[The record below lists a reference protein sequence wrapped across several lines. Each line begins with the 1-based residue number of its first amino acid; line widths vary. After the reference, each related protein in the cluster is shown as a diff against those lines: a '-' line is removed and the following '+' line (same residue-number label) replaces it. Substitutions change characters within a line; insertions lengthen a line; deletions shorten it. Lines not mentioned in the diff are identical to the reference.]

1 MAAPFPQ
8 FKQSNLMNRLLEKVK
23 DIVEVRTY
31 PSLHDFLADPRA
43 TLDGY
48 HFTDITSDLMAK
60 WIDRVADAKPGRGAA
75 MAMAGF
81 RGVGK
86 SHFLAV
92 MGALVSQPDLRQ
104 HITDIH
110 VLTTAQQLSRR
121 HSPVSY
127 VRRGSGSTL
136 VEELRSAIA
145 LTTGVNI
152 RDLGTSLEEALDF
165 AAKSTNDMPFV
176 LLIDTLRDREVHVT
190 RDDGPTLSEIAEA
203 AKSRGM
209 IVGLALDDDIAG
221 ADGMNSSIAS
231 SYMIDFLDQ
240 EHLFKI
246 LNAYV
251 FAKRE
256 QMRPVL
262 HDIYESYRSSFP
274 GFKWS
279 ENRFIALYPLHPAIL
294 EIAPFVRLYL
304 HEFALLGFAS
314 DAGVKILARPAN
326 SLIGIDEV
334 FDNVERE
341 LRTVSEL
348 KEAFSAFDELDRTL
362 IAQMPVMKRHEAKLI
377 LKGLFLL
384 SLNDESID
392 AQELSSAMLIK
403 DQPIAG
409 YSNIEEVLRRF
420 AETLPE
426 SISASDAIGR
436 ATKFGFRLAR
446 KDDLNSALAS
456 IDSSVSDDVIRTI
469 LRKQTVEKFSDFV
482 MPPDESSFK
491 CELVWRGGKRRG
503 EIVWPCSEGTNIEAT
518 ETPLDWTLY
527 INSSSETVSDTT
539 DGTVLQ
545 WQLAALT
552 DDEGETIRRFHLL
565 QTDAGIR
572 DKFRDLIPTAT
583 HAHSIAIEKIWQRI
597 FMVDGRFLV
606 DNEELVLNE
615 EARSCHSIL
624 QLLTSV
630 TAEVFEARFPEHPE
644 FKRTLGKTEVSQLT
658 GHLFGGARSVTPA
671 INDLTGSFA
680 VPLGLVRDVNGTYL
694 PLGEGE
700 LEEIPIIRDAILD
713 PSFESRELIPIGE
726 ISERMRRRPYGFPL
740 EAQHLMLASL
750 VAQRR
755 FEFVTSAGNRIHHR
769 SLDLQIIWDDI
780 VAVARPSENNYS
792 HERLITWAAM
802 LTGDKSLS
810 SLPSS
815 DIEIKVPEA
824 LERWLKAWNE
834 HAILSQFDLLSDE
847 RLNARIWRVYASVN
861 KTFGAVADAIK
872 DLLNVDQTLEQ
883 CLQNIADAFCDS
895 EAEFDYK
902 QKGLAI
908 LREAVES
915 APNRDDVYRYL
926 LDCDAVGDVN
936 IAHLRLSLME
946 SLSIGQFDQ
955 PADFESQWL
964 AFKRRYVEAY
974 SIRHDEVM
982 QGSNRTKLDEF
993 LSLDLWSKFTELST
1007 IRLFG
1012 KESMERASNIIRDL
1026 RRLQCQADVRSIL
1039 EVQPTCICGFD
1050 LAKADEGN
1058 VLIGRLSGV
1067 VQEGLGEFSR
1077 RLSESSD
1084 KLEELLDG
1092 AAHTRMKEAVRDPL
1106 NLSTADIQILKM
1118 ATRGFSPIPNK
1129 RPSYDFA
1136 SSESLSDILLE
1147 HELVRVKEIIEVPT

>member
-1 MAAPFPQ
+1 MT
-8 FKQSNLMNRLLEKVK
+8 RLLEKVK

-31 PSLHDFLADPRA
+31 PSLGDFLADPRA
-43 TLDGY
+43 TLEGY

-60 WIDRVADAKPGRGAA
+60 WIDHVADAKPGRGAA

-92 MGALVSQPDLRQ
+92 MGALVSQPDLRS
-104 HITDIH
+104 HIADTH
-110 VLTTAQQLSRR
+110 VLTTAQRLSRR

-127 VRRGSGSTL
+127 VRRGSENSL

-145 LTTGVNI
+145 LTTGVAI
-152 RDLGTSLEEALDF
+152 EDLGTSLETALDF
-165 AAKSTNDMPFV
+165 AASTTTDLPFV
-176 LLIDTLRDREVHVT
+176 LLIDTSRGREVHVT
-190 RDDGPTLSEIAEA
+190 RDDGPVLSDIAEA
-203 AKSRGM
+203 AKARGM

-231 SYMIDFLDQ
+231 SYTIDFLDQ

-246 LNAYV
+246 LNAFV

-262 HDIYESYRSSFP
+262 HDIYESYRGAFP

-279 ENRFIALYPLHPAIL
+279 ENRFISLYPLHPAIL

-348 KEAFSAFDELDRTL
+348 DEAFAAYDELDRSL

-403 DQPIAG
+403 DQATAG
-409 YSNIEEVLRRF
+409 YSDIEEVLRRF

-426 SISASDAIGR
+426 SIMASDAIGR
-436 ATKFGFRLAR
+436 PTRFGFRLGR
-446 KDDLNSALAS
+446 KDDLNTALAAV
-456 IDSSVSDDVIRTI
+456 DSDVSDEVIRTT
-469 LRKQTVEKFSDFV
+469 LRKQTAEKFADFA
-482 MPPDESSFK
+482 MPSEESCFE
-491 CELVWRGGKRRG
+491 CELIWRGGKRRG
-503 EIVWPCSEGTNIEAT
+503 EIVWPGSEDKSIDPRKTS
-518 ETPLDWTLY
+518 LDWTLY
-527 INSSSETVSDTT
+527 ITASSEAVPETT
-539 DGTVLQ
+539 GAMSFQ
-545 WQLAALT
+545 WQLATLT
-552 DDEGETIRRFHLL
+552 EDERETIRRFHLL
-565 QTDAGIR
+565 QTDADIR
-572 DKFRDLIPTAT
+572 DKFRDLIPTAM
-583 HAHSIAIEKIWQRI
+583 HVHSIAIDKIWQRT
-597 FMVDGRFLV
+597 FMVDGRFLI
-606 DNEELVLNE
+606 DNEELVLSE

-624 QLLTSV
+624 QLLTLV
-630 TAEVFEARFPEHPE
+630 TDDVFEARFPEHPE
-644 FKRTLGKTEVSQLT
+644 FKRILGKTEVSQLT
-658 GHLFGGARSVTPA
+658 GHLFGGSRSVTPA

-700 LEEIPIIRDAILD
+700 LEEIPVMRDAILD
-713 PSFESRELIPIGE
+713 PAFESRELIPIGE
-726 ISERMRRRPYGFPL
+726 IFERMRRPPYGFPL
-740 EAQHLMLASL
+740 EAQHLILASL

-755 FEFVTSAGNRIHHR
+755 FEFITSAGNRIHHR
-769 SLDLQIIWDDI
+769 SLDLQIVWEDI
-780 VAVARPSENNYS
+780 VAVARPVENNYS
-792 HERLITWAAM
+792 HERLVTWAAM
-802 LTGDKSLS
+802 LTGDKSLTTLS
-810 SLPSS
+810 AS
-815 DIEIKVPEA
+815 DVDVKVPEA

-834 HAILSQFDLLSDE
+834 KGILSQFDQLADE

-861 KTFGAVADAIK
+861 KTFGAVADAIR
-872 DLLNVDQTLEQ
+872 DLLNVDQTLDQ

-908 LREAVES
+908 LRDTVES
-915 APNRDDVYRYL
+915 APNRDHAYRYL
-926 LDCDAVGDVN
+926 VACDVVGDLES
-936 IAHLRLSLME
+936 AHLRLSLME
-946 SLSIGQFDQ
+946 SLSLGQLEQ
-955 PADFESQWL
+955 PADFQAQWL
-964 AFKRRYVEAY
+964 TFRAKYIEAY
-974 SIRHDEVM
+974 AARHDEVM
-982 QGSNRTKLDEF
+982 QGSDRTKLDEF
-993 LSLDLWSKFTELST
+993 LGHDLWSKFAELST

-1012 KESMERASNIIRDL
+1012 KQYMEKATNIMRDL
-1026 RRLQCQADVRSIL
+1026 RRLQCQADVRAIL
-1039 EVQPTCICGFD
+1039 EDQPTCVCGFD
-1050 LAKADEGN
+1050 MAKADEGN
-1058 VLIGRLSGV
+1058 TLIGRLGGV
-1067 VQEGLGEFSR
+1067 IQEGLGEFSK

-1084 KLEELLDG
+1084 QLAQLFDG
-1092 AAHTRMKEAVRDPL
+1092 ATHARIMEAVRDPL
-1106 NLSTADIQILKM
+1106 SLSTADIQILKI
-1118 ATRGFSPIPNK
+1118 ATRGFAMPPSSPGGND
-1129 RPSYDFA
+1129 YA
-1136 SSESLSDILLE
+1136 SFESLSDILFE
-1147 HELVRVKEIIEVPT
+1147 NELGRVKEITKVPA